1 MRVARLTMIAATA
14 ALLGGCG
21 AVANEDQNSDIST
34 STTRTTATTPRTTTT
49 PEGARTRRDSANDEG
64 GQKVVGG
71 PGSPAVTGATGADTA
86 TVPSTQQ
93 GVPAG
98 GVAAAG
104 TVGSSTGAA
113 LALRPF
119 SSNSPW
125 NTAVENAAIDRRS
138 RQWITGAQQRLGVVE
153 QAGRA
158 PRRERRTINAGLF
171 INTRRWTVP
180 VVDEEGAVP
189 TRVVCRQ
196 LPPYCGDGARVTSLL
211 VPADESP
218 LPQYDGWFTVINRS
232 EGVAYDLWR
241 ARRGRNGNV
250 ISYQFMRKWDLN
262 GPGFQEP
269 NTVSARGSG
278 LPLFAGLIQPEE
290 IQAGRIEHALA
301 ISLPGPA
308 QRNYVQPASSTD
320 GVGQLSSIPEG
331 ARIKLR
337 SSVTLAS
344 LNRRVDARCDDP
356 AFGLT
361 ARDDGTVDRSVRR
374 SACTPYRFPGRTN
387 RKAAEALISALKR
400 YGAIVVDRSRVPTLY
415 AKLNYDWSQPLRDP
429 QGRLLDGNGRALT
442 QAQLNASGDVS
453 TPLLRGNEI
462 EGLKVSD
469 FEVVEVRGN
478 ILKFPALNSVT
489 AQSSQ
494 GQTRNPNGQTFT
506 PGIP

>member
-1 MRVARLTMIAATA
+1 MRVARLTTIVATA

-21 AVANEDQNSDIST
+21 AVDNEDQNADIST

-49 PEGARTRRDSANDEG
+49 EVSGDTRTRRDSANDQG

-71 PGSPAVTGATGADTA
+71 PGSPAVSGASGTTA
-86 TVPSTQQ
+86 TVPSSQQ
-93 GVPAG
+93 GVPSG
-98 GVAAAG
+98 GVAASG
-104 TVGSSTGAA
+104 TVTGSTASA
-113 LALRPF
+113 ALRPF
-119 SSNSPW
+119 AASSPW

-138 RQWITGAQQRLGVVE
+138 RQWIAGAQQRRGVVE
-153 QAGRA
+153 QAGAA
-158 PRRERRTINAGLF
+158 PRTELRTINAGLF

-196 LPPYCGDGARVTSLL
+196 LPPYCGDGARVSSLL
-211 VPADESP
+211 IPADESP
-218 LPQYDGWFTVINRS
+218 LPQYDGWFTVLNRS

-241 ARRGRNGNV
+241 ARRGRAGNV
-250 ISYQFMRKWDLN
+250 ISYQFMRKWDLD

-290 IQAGRIEHALA
+290 IQAGRIDHALA

-331 ARIKLR
+331 ARIRLK
-337 SSVTLAS
+337 SSVTLRS
-344 LNRRVDARCDDP
+344 LVGRIDPRCDDP
-356 AFGLT
+356 AFGLSL
-361 ARDDGTVDRSVRR
+361 RDDGTVDRAVRR
-374 SACTPYRFPGRTN
+374 GACTAYRFPGRTN
-387 RKAAEALISALKR
+387 RRAAEAMITALKR

-429 QGRLLDGNGRALT
+429 QGRLLDGNGRVLT
-442 QAQLNASGDVS
+442 RAQAEAEGDVS

-469 FEVVEVRGN
+469 FEVVQVRGN

-489 AQSSQ
+489 TQTAQ
-494 GQTRNPNGQTFT
+494 GQTRNPNAQTFT

>member
-1 MRVARLTMIAATA
+1 MRVARLLTLAATA
-14 ALLGGCG
+14 ALIGGCG
-21 AVANEDQNSDIST
+21 VNNEDQNSEDIST

-49 PEGARTRRDSANDEG
+49 EVAGTTRTRRDSANDQG

-71 PGSPAVTGATGADTA
+71 PGSPAVTGTSGTA
-86 TVPSTQQ
+86 TVPSSQQ

-104 TVGSSTGAA
+104 TVSGSAA
-113 LALRPF
+113 SVALRPF
-119 SSNSPW
+119 SSASPW
-125 NTAVENAAIDRRS
+125 NTQVENTPVDRRS
-138 RQWITGAQQRLGVVE
+138 RQWIAGAQRRFGVVE
-153 QAGRA
+153 QAGAA
-158 PRRERRTINAGLF
+158 PRRELRTINAGLF

-180 VVDEEGAVP
+180 VVDEEDAVA

-196 LPPYCGDGARVTSLL
+196 LPPYCGDGANISSLL
-211 VPADESP
+211 IPPDESP

-241 ARRGRNGNV
+241 ARRGNAGNV

-290 IQAGRIEHALA
+290 IQSGRIEHALA

-320 GVGQLSSIPEG
+320 GVGQLNSIPEG
-331 ARIKLR
+331 ARIRLKK
-337 SSVTLAS
+337 SVTLRS
-344 LNRRVDARCDDP
+344 LTGRTDIRCDDP

-361 ARDDGTVDRSVRR
+361 LRDDGTVDRSVRS
-374 SACTPYRFPGRTN
+374 SACTAYRFPGRTN
-387 RKAAEALISALKR
+387 RRAAEALISALKR

-415 AKLNYDWSQPLRDP
+415 AKLNYDWSQPLRDG
-429 QGRLLDGNGRALT
+429 QGRLLDGSGRVLT
-442 QAQLNASGDVS
+442 RAQAEADGDVS

-469 FEVVEVRGN
+469 FEVVQVRGA
-478 ILKFPALNSVT
+478 ILKFPALNSVST
-489 AQSSQ
+489 QSTR
-494 GQTRNPNGQTFT
+494 GQTRNPNAQTFT